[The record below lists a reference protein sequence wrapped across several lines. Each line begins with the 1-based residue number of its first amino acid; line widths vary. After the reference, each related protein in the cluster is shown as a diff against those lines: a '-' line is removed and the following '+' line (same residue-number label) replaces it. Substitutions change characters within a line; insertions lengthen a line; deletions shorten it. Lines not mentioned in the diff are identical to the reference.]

1 MDIAIESEDNRR
13 MAFAL
18 SGTRTGFAN
27 LLRRFAMNQVP
38 TFAIDKVV
46 FYENSSSLFDEYLA
60 HRIGLVPLKWGSGYK
75 PDEEVVFTLEASGPS
90 NVTSAQLQSTS
101 DKVKVATEKIPLLK
115 LLAEQNLRL
124 EAKALQG
131 IGRKHAKWQAG
142 VVSYELTGDKFGFR
156 VESFMQMNP
165 RDMLSRAADLLEEK
179 CGELETDLA
188 GLAKGAK
195 EGKRKKKED

>member
-1 MDIAIESEDNRR
+1 MDIAIESEDSRH

-18 SGTRTGFAN
+18 SKSRAGFAN
-27 LLRRFAMNQVP
+27 LLRRFAMNHVP

-60 HRIGLVPLKWGSGYK
+60 HRIGLVPLKWASGYK
-75 PDEEVVFTLEASGPS
+75 PDEEVVFTLEASGPM

-115 LLAEQNLRL
+115 LMTEQNLRL

-131 IGRKHAKWQAG
+131 VGRKHARWQAG
-142 VVSYELTGDKFGFR
+142 LVSYEMSGDKFGFK
-156 VESFMQMNP
+156 VESFMQMGP
-165 RDMLSRAADLLEEK
+165 RDMLGRAADLLEEK
-179 CGELETDLA
+179 CEELESDLSA
-188 GLAKGAK
+188 LAKGAK
-195 EGKRKKKED
+195 KKKKED